1 MSSDPSPQRSAAGS
15 GNVLERLRNLMR
27 IGRFAARNDLG
38 EALAEA
44 ADPTEGLSPLERIML
59 RNVLT
64 LRQVKVG
71 DVMIPRADIV
81 AVEAGVT
88 LAELLG
94 VFRTAGHSRLP
105 VYEDTLDDPRGM
117 IHIRDFMQYIAA
129 RAGIGGEETPGP
141 GGGPQA
147 GGGPAGGGQAG
158 GGQAGGGQE
167 GGALGLVDLSASLAS
182 VKLLRPVLFVPA
194 SMPAVDLLVKMQ
206 TSRTHM
212 ALVIDEYGGTE
223 GLVSIEDLVEVIV
236 GDIEDEHDEADGP
249 RIRAERDGVFL
260 ADGRVTLDEAS
271 GALDLDLSGA
281 AEEVDTLAGLIVT
294 LAGRVP
300 VRGEIIPGPADIE
313 FEIVDADPRRVKRVR
328 LTRRA
333 PPEERPRRKG
343 RARDDVGDAHD
354 DSG

>member
-1 MSSDPSPQRSAAGS
+1 MSSEPPLPARGAG

-44 ADPTEGLSPLERIML
+44 ADPTEGLSPLERAML

-71 DVMIPRADIV
+71 DVMIPRADII
-81 AVEAGVT
+81 AVETGVT

-94 VFRTAGHSRLP
+94 VFRNAGHSRLP
-105 VYEDTLDDPRGM
+105 VYDETLDDPRGM

-129 RAGIGGEETPGP
+129 RAGIGDD
-141 GGGPQA
+141 A
-147 GGGPAGGGQAG
+147 PAA
-158 GGQAGGGQE
+158 ASS
-167 GGALGLVDLSASLAS
+167 GLAAVDLSASLAS

-206 TSRTHM
+206 TTRTHM
-212 ALVIDEYGGTE
+212 GLVIDEYGGTE

-236 GDIEDEHDEADGP
+236 GDIEDEHDEAEGP
-249 RIRAERDGVFL
+249 HIKSERDGVFL
-260 ADGRVTLDEAS
+260 ADGRVTLEEAS
-271 GALDLDLSGA
+271 EALGVDLSDGEA
-281 AEEVDTLAGLIVT
+281 ADVDTLAGLIVT

-300 VRGEIIPGPADIE
+300 VRGEIITGPDDIE

-333 PPEERPRRKG
+333 PVEERKRRRVRQSSEAG
-343 RARDDVGDAHD
+343 VAVNDAGEPPPE
-354 DSG
+354 SG